1 MEKSERGVNAEVAEE
16 RGLRREARKKDG
28 GHGSGEIGKRTERA
42 RRKREQKG
50 EVNGRQNCKSKKLES
65 TCKYM
70 SLEKT
75 VTVFTQAR
83 TGDLPRVRR
92 TD

>member
-50 EVNGRQNCKSKKLES
+50 EVNGDKIAKAKI
-65 TCKYM
+65 
-70 SLEKT
+70 
-75 VTVFTQAR
+75 
-83 TGDLPRVRR
+83 
-92 TD
+92 

>member
-42 RRKREQKG
+42 RRKRDQKG
-50 EVNGRQNCKSKKLES
+50 EVNGRQNCKSKKLG
-65 TCKYM
+65 
-70 SLEKT
+70 
-75 VTVFTQAR
+75 F
-83 TGDLPRVRR
+83 
-92 TD
+92 